1 MAVKQRGVLRD
12 LVAYLLF
19 DLVADIRVILEIIQH
34 LFTTL
39 AYLHIIVAEPASALL
54 NDVEINCG
62 VDNLAHLGNALTV
75 QYIELRGLEGRRNLV
90 LYDLAL
96 GAVADYLAAVLDRLA
111 AAHLDTHGGVELQ
124 RASAGS
130 GLGVAVHY
138 ADLLAYLV
146 DEYCNGVGVA
156 DYSGELSHRLGHQS
170 RLHAYVSVAHV
181 AVYLRLGG
189 HSRNRVEDDDVD
201 SAGAHQSFNYL
212 QSLLAGVRLGN
223 Q

>member
-1 MAVKQRGVLRD
+1 M
-12 LVAYLLF
+12 F
-19 DLVADIRVILEIIQH
+19 
-34 LFTTL
+34 FTTL
-39 AYLHIIVAEPASALL
+39 HLVRLPIISPPSL
-54 NDVEINCG
+54 IG
-62 VDNLAHLGNALTV
+62 
-75 QYIELRGLEGRRNLV
+75 
-90 LYDLAL
+90 
-96 GAVADYLAAVLDRLA
+96 LA

-170 RLHAYVSVAHV
+170 RLHAYMSVAHV
-181 AVYLRLGG
+181 AVYLCLGG

-223 Q
+223 TAGCRYQRRAFLRKPGQAHAQRR